1 MTESDDR
8 DDSGDRDDSDDRLGY
23 RCPSCDELV
32 HMISV
37 RGPDESYA
45 IPCGCLI
52 PHARSR
58 SWNPDEFCFLCGWC

>member
-1 MTESDDR
+1 MTKRDEFTDREESTDR
-8 DDSGDRDDSDDRLGY
+8 ADSGNREDADDQMGY
-23 RCPSCDELV
+23 RCPRCDEVV

-52 PHARSR
+52 PPRS
-58 SWNPDEFCFLCGWC
+58 FA